1 MANSDDLKQIN
12 KLVLRNLELKDYDQ
26 VKTIMDRVYPTLG
39 GWTIEEFSAQLSTFP
54 EGQICIEDDGK
65 VIAAA

>member
-39 GWTIEEFSAQLSTFP
+39 GWTIEEFSAHSPLFLKGRFAS
-54 EGQICIEDDGK
+54 K
-65 VIAAA
+65 MMAK